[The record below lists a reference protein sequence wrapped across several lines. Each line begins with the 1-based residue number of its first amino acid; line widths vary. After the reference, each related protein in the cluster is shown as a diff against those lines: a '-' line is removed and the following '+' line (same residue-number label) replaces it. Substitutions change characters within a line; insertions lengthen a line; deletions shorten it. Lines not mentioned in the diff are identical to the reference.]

1 MTKQIRLGA
10 IFWLLTAEFFIAQ
23 FLAQAAWP
31 GYSMAIED
39 ISLLGVTSCGAY
51 LNPAPGGIMPVCS
64 PLSLLFNIG
73 MTLNGVLVVLG
84 VWFTRDLWP
93 QTRLK
98 LVALWLLAL
107 GGDGT
112 MLAGLFPLDTMPVLH
127 LVGAVLALGLSCF
140 GFIALARVVWH
151 SHRAF
156 ALYCPDPALPFHC
169 GRENTADK
177 GNTRLSV
184 ALPWQMERS
193 TWQTTTATIPCPPLC
208 PGTDRNGSSPPGPAS
223 ASSGARPAWRP
234 MPISSRAGR
243 RRCAGPP
250 LKSGAS
256 SAW

>member
-156 ALYCPDPALPFHC
+156 ALYSLATGLLALTGFLLYAGEIYLG
-169 GRENTADK
+169 GRGTVERLAAWPQTLWYMVTGALILRGHFTAGAK
-177 GNTRLSV
+177 I
-184 ALPWQMERS
+184 LP
-193 TWQTTTATIPCPPLC
+193 TKAT
-208 PGTDRNGSSPPGPAS
+208 PAS
-223 ASSGARPAWRP
+223 R
-234 MPISSRAGR
+234 
-243 RRCAGPP
+243 
-250 LKSGAS
+250 
-256 SAW
+256 